1 MALHHGQQ
9 VIDRAAAGTADVRHY
24 EGQDLEALADMPN
37 YTRWLLT
44 PFRPHLGG
52 RVIEVGAGIGNV
64 STRWVDDAREALLVE
79 PAANLHVTLAER
91 LGGRPHVRTACAL
104 LEEIDPALLTLPFD
118 SALMVNVLE
127 HIEDDANT
135 LGRLH
140 QLLAPEGRL
149 LLFVPALPF
158 LYGSLDA
165 LVHHCRRYTAASLRA
180 VVESA
185 GFEVEALRYCDALGI
200 LPWLVMGRLLKR
212 RRFDAGGVHL
222 YDRLGVPL
230 TALVEDRIVP
240 PLGKSLWCVARK
252 RLR

>member
-9 VIDRAAAGTADVRHY
+9 VTARPAAATADVRHY

-37 YTRWLLT
+37 YTRWLLS
-44 PFRPHLGG
+44 PFRPYLSG
-52 RVIEVGAGIGNV
+52 RVVEVGAGIGNV
-64 STRWVDDAREALLVE
+64 STRWVDDAEAALLVE
-79 PAANLHVTLAER
+79 PASNLHATLAER
-91 LGGRPHVRTACAL
+91 LADRGHVRTVCAL
-104 LEEIDPALLTLPFD
+104 LEEVDPALLSPAFD

-127 HIEDDANT
+127 HIEDEAAI

-140 QLLAPEGRL
+140 KLLAEEGRL

-165 LVHHCRRYTAASLRA
+165 LVHHCRRYTATSLRA

-185 GFEVEALRYCDALGI
+185 GFEVQTLRYCDALGI
-200 LPWLVMGRLLKR
+200 LPWLIMGRLLRR

-222 YDRLGVPL
+222 YDRFGVPL

-240 PLGKSLWCVARK
+240 PLGKSLWCIARK
-252 RLR
+252 LPR